1 MAVAGEN
8 VQPRICVAEPPRVGN
23 PMNLS
28 MVISVYASI
37 SRELGLPLRFPGT
50 SNAYTALYQVTSA
63 DILARA
69 TEWATTSPSAA
80 NEIFNVTAG
89 VDVYLGQT
97 RFTKPK
103 AVAVEG
109 RELRFNKAVI
119 ATGSHTV
126 APMRYDLERGGWSRR
141 GRFGRAEITPGL
153 LRSKAFFSGF
163 EVSRA

>member
-1 MAVAGEN
+1 
-8 VQPRICVAEPPRVGN
+8 
-23 PMNLS
+23 MNLS

-50 SNAYTALYQVTSA
+50 RDPYTALYQVTSA

-97 RFTKPK
+97 RFTKLNV
-103 AVAVEG
+103 VAVEG

-119 ATGSHTV
+119 ATGSRAV
-126 APMRYDLERGGWSRR
+126 APMRYDLQRGGVEQERAFWAR
-141 GRFGRAEITPGL
+141 GDHAAGP